1 MRRRVLHA
9 GVIVSLALAGCAAG
23 AAAPAAPTPRPQQSV
38 LPTIEQKTQGMEK
51 KDGLLPLY
59 WDEAEGKLWLEI
71 PRQDLEV
78 IYVESLPA
86 GVGSN
91 DIGLDRDQ
99 MGSTKLVKFH
109 RVGRKVLM
117 VQPNLEYR
125 AITSN
130 PAERRAVE
138 DAFAK
143 SVIWGFTV
151 SARTG
156 DRVLVD
162 ATDFLIRDAHGVA
175 RTLQRTGQGT
185 YHLDKTRSA
194 IYLPRTKAFPK
205 NTEME
210 ATLTFDGTAQ
220 GRWIRSV
227 TPTPDAV
234 TVREHQSF
242 VELPP
247 PGFKPRRS
255 DPRVGYITV
264 DWVDYAAPLG
274 QPMEHHYIIRHRLEK
289 KDPTAKISDPVKP
302 IVYYLDPG
310 VPEPVRSALLKGVG
324 WWNQAFEAAG
334 FRNAFQVKM
343 LPDSADPMDV
353 RYNMVNWVHRATR
366 GWSYG
371 GSVVDPRTGEIIKGN
386 VLLGSLRV
394 RQDYLIA
401 EALLSPYTHGDSVP
415 PDMQQMALA
424 RIRQLGAHEVGHTLG
439 LPHNY
444 IASTQGRASVMDYPY
459 MYVKLDA
466 NGKIDLSDAYATGIG
481 AWDKVSIMYGYSQ
494 FAPGTNEDS
503 ALDAILHNAWSNG
516 LTFLT
521 DQDARPAGSAE
532 PQTHLWD
539 NGKDAAAELNR
550 LMKVRRVALDR
561 FGEAAIRRGEPLATM
576 EEALVPLYLFQR
588 YQVQA
593 ASKTLGGLH
602 YTYAMRGDG
611 QEPLR
616 RPSAAEQKEALDALL
631 NTLDPAQLALP
642 QSVLDKLPPRP
653 FTYPAT
659 RELFNRYTGLVFDA
673 VSPAAAAADIT
684 VSMILQPE
692 RAARLIEQHDFD
704 PTLPGLAQV
713 IDRLFDA
720 TYGVKPANG
729 YQAEIERAVRRV
741 VLQRLMDL
749 AANADMPQVRA
760 IASLELRQLRERLTA
775 NARRGDVADRAADLM
790 NADDIR
796 RFLDRPMAPEKM
808 AQPVAPPPG
817 DPIGSGQPAGPPPA
831 PPMRD

>member
-9 GVIVSLALAGCAAG
+9 GVIVSLVLTGCAAG
-23 AAAPAAPTPRPQQSV
+23 AAAPASPAPRPQQGA

-59 WDEAEGKLWLEI
+59 WDEAAGKLWLEI
-71 PRQDLEV
+71 PRQDMEV

-109 RVGRKVLM
+109 RVGRKVLLI
-117 VQPNLEYR
+117 QPNLEYR

-130 PAERRAVE
+130 AAERRAVE

-175 RTLQRTGQGT
+175 RTLKRTGQGT

-210 ATLTFDGTAQ
+210 ATLTFEGEAQ

-274 QPMEHHYIIRHRLEK
+274 QPMEHHYIIRHRLQK

-310 VPEPVRSALLKGVG
+310 VPEPVRSALLEGVG

-353 RYNMVNWVHRATR
+353 RYNMINWVHRATR

-401 EALLSPYTHGDSVP
+401 EGLLSPYTHGDSVP
-415 PDMQQMALA
+415 PDMQKMALA

-481 AWDKVSIMYGYSQ
+481 A
-494 FAPGTNEDS
+494 
-503 ALDAILHNAWSNG
+503 
-516 LTFLT
+516 
-521 DQDARPAGSAE
+521 
-532 PQTHLWD
+532 
-539 NGKDAAAELNR
+539 
-550 LMKVRRVALDR
+550 
-561 FGEAAIRRGEPLATM
+561 
-576 EEALVPLYLFQR
+576 
-588 YQVQA
+588 
-593 ASKTLGGLH
+593 
-602 YTYAMRGDG
+602 
-611 QEPLR
+611 
-616 RPSAAEQKEALDALL
+616 
-631 NTLDPAQLALP
+631 
-642 QSVLDKLPPRP
+642 
-653 FTYPAT
+653 
-659 RELFNRYTGLVFDA
+659 
-673 VSPAAAAADIT
+673 
-684 VSMILQPE
+684 
-692 RAARLIEQHDFD
+692 
-704 PTLPGLAQV
+704 
-713 IDRLFDA
+713 
-720 TYGVKPANG
+720 
-729 YQAEIERAVRRV
+729 
-741 VLQRLMDL
+741 
-749 AANADMPQVRA
+749 
-760 IASLELRQLRERLTA
+760 
-775 NARRGDVADRAADLM
+775 
-790 NADDIR
+790 
-796 RFLDRPMAPEKM
+796 
-808 AQPVAPPPG
+808 
-817 DPIGSGQPAGPPPA
+817 
-831 PPMRD
+831 